1 MRKLKVE
8 KVEGRLWQ
16 AQQAKVERILS
27 TTSGG
32 SWLGQ
37 RQNVQRLKK
46 KKKKGEKGKGWKR
59 QSIIQIYLCIPSE
72 QDSLPETYKRER
84 YIKTRYTTKIY
95 SVFNRFE
102 NIQVLSK
109 LVERIFN

>member
-46 KKKKGEKGKGWKR
+46 KKKKGEKKEKAGKDNLNNTN
-59 QSIIQIYLCIPSE
+59 IFM
-72 QDSLPETYKRER
+72 
-84 YIKTRYTTKIY
+84 Y
-95 SVFNRFE
+95 S
-102 NIQVLSK
+102 Q
-109 LVERIFN
+109 